1 MKVRVLTAGAAV
13 VIGLSAAPVAA
24 QERLVHHEFD
34 RNTSATVRV
43 FKTSAGGR
51 IEVETPDLRI
61 SKSVAGSTVVTT
73 MRDAGSKDALVLS
86 LDDKA
91 LAVTTPK
98 SSVRAAR
105 TDREKLE
112 RARLLVAGSD
122 VGRRAAAL
130 IARLGFG
137 QATPIQPMLLTT
149 RAFILAAAGEGA
161 GPRDVRRSV
170 SVGTQYAPVGAFT
183 VKAGWQE
190 KDTASKTMTPSEC
203 WNAYSKEAIAAYIEY
218 EQCMADQAWWDILG
232 QMGCATVYDMRA
244 IGAFSWWLKCV
255 ALN

>member
-1 MKVRVLTAGAAV
+1 MEVRVLTAGAAV
-13 VIGLSAAPVAA
+13 VIGLWAAPAAA
-24 QERLVHHEFD
+24 QDRLVHHEFD
-34 RNTSATVRV
+34 RISNATVRV
-43 FKTSAGGR
+43 FKTSTGGR

-61 SKSVAGSTVVTT
+61 TKSVAGSTVVTT
-73 MRDAGSKDALVLS
+73 MRDAGGRDALVLS

-91 LAVTTPK
+91 LAVTTPAA
-98 SSVRAAR
+98 SVRAGR
-105 TDREKLE
+105 TDRERLE
-112 RARLLVAGSD
+112 RARLLVAGSA
-122 VGRRAAAL
+122 VGKRAATL

-161 GPRDVRRSV
+161 GRRNLSR
-170 SVGTQYAPVGAFT
+170 PVAAGPERAAGGGLT
-183 VKAGWQE
+183 LKAGWQE
-190 KDTASKTMTPSEC
+190 KDSTSKTMTPSDC
-203 WNAYSKEAIAAYIEY
+203 WKEYSKEAIAAYIEY

>member
-1 MKVRVLTAGAAV
+1 
-13 VIGLSAAPVAA
+13 VIGLWAAPVTA

-34 RNTSATVRV
+34 RITNATVRV

-61 SKSVAGSTVVTT
+61 SKLVAGSTVVTT
-73 MRDAGSKDALVLS
+73 MRDTGGKDALVLS

-91 LAVTTPK
+91 LAVTTPVA
-98 SSVRAAR
+98 SVRAAR
-105 TDREKLE
+105 TDRGRLE
-112 RARLLVAGSD
+112 RARLLIAGSD
-122 VGRRAAAL
+122 VGKRAAAL
-130 IARLGFG
+130 IARIGFG

-149 RAFILAAAGEGA
+149 RAFILAAAGDGA
-161 GPRDVRRSV
+161 LRREV
-170 SVGTQYAPVGAFT
+170 SLSGRAGTERMAGGGLV

-190 KDTASKTMTPSEC
+190 KDTASKGMTPSDC

-218 EQCMADQAWWDILG
+218 EQCMADTAWWDILG
-232 QMGCATVYDMRA
+232 QVGCATVYDMRA